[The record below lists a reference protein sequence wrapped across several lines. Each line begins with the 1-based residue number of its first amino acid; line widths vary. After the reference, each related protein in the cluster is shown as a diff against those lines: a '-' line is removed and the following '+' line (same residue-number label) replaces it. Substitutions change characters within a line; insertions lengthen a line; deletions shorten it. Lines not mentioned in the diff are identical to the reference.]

1 MIELLW
7 FLNSWGIE
15 LVYDLSYGDK
25 DTFSLAFSLAGK
37 PEQYYQVRSRGVVLR
52 PVSAVASALAE

>member
-7 FLNSWGIE
+7 FLNSWGSE

-25 DTFSLAFSLAGK
+25 DTFSLAFCLAGK
-37 PEQYYQVRSRGVVLR
+37 PEQYYQARQL
-52 PVSAVASALAE
+52 